1 MPIESNMTGKK
12 PGKKNGAGDAAGEA
26 EATDTK
32 ATNAQATNA
41 ETAEAEAAGVQVYEL
56 RPDWRIHLPAY
67 VIGVLLVPLLG
78 LGLWIIYRYRQKWL
92 GIRYLV
98 TNTGVIHQA
107 DGEETHMPLHEI
119 ISCDVRF
126 DGLAARFGLGTI
138 HIRHVNGTQDLA
150 GITDPEP
157 VAVLIERAAESER
170 ERMKMRE
177 EIEKTR
183 PQHPSGTLERKNE
196 LVGLWQQGLISE
208 EDYQRE
214 LRKFEGT

>member
-1 MPIESNMTGKK
+1 MAIESNSSGQQ
-12 PGKKNGAGDAAGEA
+12 PDKKNGANDSGEKVEGAHA
-26 EATDTK
+26 ESTDKSVKSTR
-32 ATNAQATNA
+32 ARNV
-41 ETAEAEAAGVQVYEL
+41 ETSGTQVYEL

-67 VIGVLLVPLLG
+67 VIGLLLVPLLG

-98 TNTGVIHQA
+98 TNNGVIHQA
-107 DGEETHMPLHEI
+107 DGHETNIPLHEI
-119 ISCDVRF
+119 ISCEVRF
-126 DGLAARFGLGTI
+126 TGLPSRFGLGTI
-138 HIRHVNGTQDLA
+138 HIRHINGIHDLA
-150 GITDPEP
+150 GIAEPEP

-208 EDYQRE
+208 EDYQQE
-214 LRKFEGT
+214 LRKFE

>member
-1 MPIESNMTGKK
+1 M
-12 PGKKNGAGDAAGEA
+12 
-26 EATDTK
+26 ATDEQSTDPVK
-32 ATNAQATNA
+32 TNAKTSDAQA
-41 ETAEAEAAGVQVYEL
+41 YEL

-92 GIRYLV
+92 GMRYLV
-98 TNTGVIHQA
+98 TNNEVIHQA
-107 DGEETHMPLHEI
+107 DGAGTPIPLHEI

-126 DGLAARFGLGTI
+126 TGLSSRFGLGTI
-138 HIRHVNGTQDLA
+138 HIRHVNGTRDLI
-150 GITDPEP
+150 GISDPEP

-170 ERMKMRE
+170 ERLKMRE
-177 EIEKTR
+177 EIERTR

-208 EDYQRE
+208 EDYQQE
-214 LRKFEGT
+214 LRKFEGN